1 MTQTKT
7 AAACGSEKSF
17 PENLENDLV
26 DLPSEIGETLQHD
39 KAMPSATASGD
50 RALVLMDL
58 ENGMV
63 GWESAEDPD
72 NPQ

>member
-1 MTQTKT
+1 MTKTKT

-17 PENLENDLV
+17 PENIEKDFV
-26 DLPSEIGETLQHD
+26 DLPSETETLQHD

-63 GWESAEDPD
+63 GWETADDPD

>member
-1 MTQTKT
+1 MPEKEA

-17 PENLENDLV
+17 PENMEKDLV
-26 DLPSEIGETLQHD
+26 DLPIEAEKSLQHD
-39 KAMPSATASGD
+39 KAIPSATASGD
-50 RALVLMDL
+50 RVLILTDL